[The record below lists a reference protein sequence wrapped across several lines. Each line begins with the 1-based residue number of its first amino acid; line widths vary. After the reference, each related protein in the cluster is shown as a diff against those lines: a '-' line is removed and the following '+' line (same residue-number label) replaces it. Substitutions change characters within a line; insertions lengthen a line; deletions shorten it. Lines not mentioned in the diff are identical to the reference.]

1 MERNGEVEM
10 TEFKAHGLHL
20 LYKIGTGQMLR
31 VKGVWMD
38 LGTLGKQMRFG
49 TVREE
54 IGMRDDCDRPPGRMP
69 KQLRPKGMI

>member
-1 MERNGEVEM
+1 
-10 TEFKAHGLHL
+10 
-20 LYKIGTGQMLR
+20 
-31 VKGVWMD
+31 MD